1 MICLFCIVVA
11 IALLIVLFVVVS
23 LLYLYCYL
31 VVLRCIDVVWLELVV
46 LWFDGWVLCCF
57 SSCCMLVSYCFAGW
71 VVILVLSLGLAI
83 YCLFLV
89 YCLIGALAL

>member
-31 VVLRCIDVVWLELVV
+31 VVLRCIDMVWLELVV
-46 LWFDGWVLCCF
+46 LWFDGWCC
-57 SSCCMLVSYCFAGW
+57 VA
-71 VVILVLSLGLAI
+71 LVLVVCWFLIALLDGLS
-83 YCLFLV
+83 F
-89 YCLIGALAL
+89 

>member
-31 VVLRCIDVVWLELVV
+31 VVLRCADMVWLELVV
-46 LWFDGWVLCCF
+46 CGLMVGCC
-57 SSCCMLVSYCFAGW
+57 VA
-71 VVILVLSLGLAI
+71 LVLVVCWFLIALLDGLSFW
-83 YCLFLV
+83 FLV
-89 YCLIGALAL
+89 WVWLFIACFLFTV